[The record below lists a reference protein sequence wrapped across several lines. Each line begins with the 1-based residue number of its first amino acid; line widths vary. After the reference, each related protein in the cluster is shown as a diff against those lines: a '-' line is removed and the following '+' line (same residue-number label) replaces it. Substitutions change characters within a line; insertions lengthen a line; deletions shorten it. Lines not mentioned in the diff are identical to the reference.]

1 MNSTLPFENSVML
14 TRVLRAHISIVH
26 TLGNKW
32 TVCFNTELIQRRV
45 NLKTFKNNC
54 YPSFIFFG
62 YSCRYFMWPGDI
74 NVLCS
79 FNLNT
84 CFSITEKI
92 KTASQTLFIYQPK
105 MRQPKLWLYIFL
117 TNVFVYCTII
127 DINRLHIPI
136 VSFK

>member
-45 NLKTFKNNC
+45 NLKTLRNNC
-54 YPSFIFFG
+54 YPSFIFLIFLSVFHVTRW
-62 YSCRYFMWPGDI
+62 YKCFCAQFY
-74 NVLCS
+74 
-79 FNLNT
+79 LNT

-92 KTASQTLFIYQPK
+92 KPASQTLFIYQPK